1 MKIVTTALFS
11 VWMLHRLLSRKKW
24 IAITLLTIGIALVQL
39 PSSSSADESKGKSVT
54 DQIVGLVAV
63 TVACILSGLAGV
75 WFEKVLK
82 GTNASIWVRNIQ
94 LSFFSLV
101 PGFFVGGI

>member
-1 MKIVTTALFS
+1 
-11 VWMLHRLLSRKKW
+11 MLHRLLSRKKW

-39 PSSSSADESKGKSVT
+39 PSSSSTDESKSVT